1 MLCKIYSVKLVLHST
16 QWKFS
21 YKSIHSSGKYFPRG
35 RGEGGKCFVDYAD
48 PVINSSIQQPRKFLP
63 VIYCATYS
71 EPALLVDGLVRYS
84 ITHFLKNIR
93 KNQKTWKSTRAL
105 LIKCH
110 CQLNV
115 KENKSSNKNLLWN
128 NGFQITRELL
138 RLICQFLTF
147 NS

>member
-21 YKSIHSSGKYFPRG
+21 YKSIHSLGNIFR
-35 RGEGGKCFVDYAD
+35 GGKCFVDYAD
-48 PVINSSIQQPRKFLP
+48 AVINSSIQQPRKLLP

-93 KNQKTWKSTRAL
+93 KNQKPWKSTRAL
-105 LIKCH
+105 LIECR

-115 KENKSSNKNLLWN
+115 KENKSSNKHLLWN
-128 NGFQITRELL
+128 NTFQITREPL

-147 NS
+147 NYFNP